1 MIRKWT
7 NKELLDD
14 LYGQTERVLG
24 KMGVPDDIVEDLKLP
39 QKILVRY
46 LPVEYNGKIVNIP
59 VIRVIHTSPSGGG
72 WRITIVSSIEE
83 AIAEATMLATLMSV
97 KLSTAGELL
106 GGAKAV
112 MVIDPKAT
120 RELKDLACIKFGEV
134 YAPEMVRFEERGKV
148 RRIDRIAGD
157 QNTGSREMAM
167 FLKGARNVLGGKVP
181 IGQIMGLATGKE
193 LDGTPLGGL
202 PGRSESTG
210 YVVIEAA
217 RLLLEEYIKPKGEIT
232 IVIDGFG
239 KVSIAAAER
248 AVKLRWKVIGVSDSK
263 GGILNYSGLD
273 VEAVKT
279 FKKETGTVVGF
290 PGAEV
295 VSLDAFLKIKC
306 TVLAPCA
313 TEGRITDENANEINA
328 LVIAEGANMGATSKA
343 KDIISERGIPFFDG
357 NGASQGGVVA
367 SNREA
372 DQNEGEVVYSFEETI
387 KYLDRKVGA
396 SFREVLAT
404 MKKYNMN
411 MPDAILAY
419 GMWGVIKLRYGK
431 TLDEILAERA
441 EK

>member
-1 MIRKWT
+1 MRKWT
-7 NKELLDD
+7 NKELLGD
-14 LYGQTERVLG
+14 LYGQMERVLG
-24 KMGVPDDIVEDLKLP
+24 KMGVPSDIIEDLKLP
-39 QKILVRY
+39 EKILMYY
-46 LPVEYNGKIVNIP
+46 LSVEYNGKIVNIP

-72 WRITIVSSIEE
+72 WRIVIVSSLEE
-83 AIAEATMLATLMSV
+83 AIAEAKILGTLMSV
-97 KLSTAGELL
+97 KLSAAGELL

-120 RELKDLACIKFGEV
+120 RELKDLACIKFGEKM
-134 YAPEMVRFEERGKV
+134 APHMVKFEGGKV
-148 RRIDRIAGD
+148 YRIDRIAGD

-167 FLKGARNVLGGKVP
+167 FLKGAMNVLGGKVP
-181 IGQIMGLATGKE
+181 IGQIMGLATGKDI
-193 LDGTPLGGL
+193 DGTPLGGL

-210 YVVIEAA
+210 YIVIEAA
-217 RLLLEEYIKPKGEIT
+217 KLLLEEYVKPGEIT

-239 KVSIAAAER
+239 KVGIAAAER
-248 AVKLRWKVIGVSDSK
+248 AVKFGWRVVGISDSK
-263 GGILNYSGLD
+263 GGIVNYSGLD
-273 VEAVKT
+273 IEALKEH
-279 FKKETGTVVGF
+279 KKKTGTVRGF
-290 PGAEV
+290 PGAEFV
-295 VSLDAFLKIKC
+295 DLDTFLKLKC

-313 TEGRITDENANEINA
+313 TEGRITDENAREINP
-328 LVIAEGANMGATSKA
+328 LVVAEGSNMGATSMA

-372 DQNEGEVVYSFEETI
+372 DQNEGEVVFSFEETI
-387 KYLDRKVGA
+387 KYLDRKVEA
-396 SFREVLAT
+396 SFSEVLAM